1 MLAEP
6 TCNGTDA
13 YKGGAFETLPA
24 DGYAF
29 VCRGGDASK
38 VPVGGMGVLNAA
50 GKWCGA
56 AAGCPQW
63 VRGGGKGG
71 ACEGQGGGVCDS
83 VRKGCSVNVNVV
95 AASRKGARTG
105 GVRETS

>member
-1 MLAEP
+1 ME
-6 TCNGTDA
+6 TDA
-13 YKGGAFETLPA
+13 YTGGAFETLPA

-29 VCRGGDASK
+29 VCRGGGASK

-71 ACEGQGGGVCDS
+71 ACEGQGGGVCEEGLFCEC
-83 VRKGCSVNVNVV
+83 KCGGCIEEGGKN
-95 AASRKGARTG
+95 RWGA
-105 GVRETS
+105 